1 MVTGNALRVK
11 KIEKLISWACD
22 FMIFDSIS
30 EPLNVKTQNYNIGL

>member
-22 FMIFDSIS
+22 LYDFWFYIRT
-30 EPLNVKTQNYNIGL
+30 LNVKA